1 MRPTVYRARV
11 LYSGELAR
19 LAGVS
24 ADTIRFYERHHL
36 LPAARRSS
44 SGYRLFP
51 AEALLRVQMIRGALS
66 VGFSVKELAKIFG
79 VRDQGGTPCHQVR
92 VLGGKKLHN
101 MEAEIRNLQSKHRE
115 LKRALAKWDRLLRN
129 TPQGKRAGLLEIF
142 SATQKEKSK

>member
-1 MRPTVYRARV
+1 MSPIVYRGRV
-11 LYSGELAR
+11 FYSGELAR

-24 ADTIRFYERHHL
+24 ADTVRFYERHHL

-66 VGFSVKELAKIFG
+66 VGFSVKELAKIFAI
-79 VRDQGGTPCHQVR
+79 RDHGGTPCHHVR
-92 VLGGKKLHN
+92 LLGIEKLHN

-115 LKRALAKWDRLLRN
+115 LKRTLAKWDRLLRD

-142 SATQKEKSK
+142 GSKQKEKSK